1 MAFDNETIDVLIG
14 GYLSTDAA
22 HEDYEAALASGGY
35 LHGAV
40 VVSKDL
46 QGNLAVEQTDHM
58 VREGAA
64 GLGAVGF
71 AVGLFAPPL
80 LAATAVGAV
89 IGAGGGKL
97 LHRRTEKKLEQQA
110 GDTIPIGG
118 AGLILAYP
126 HSAAGKVEPA
136 VTRAVQKAV
145 GEAEGHH
152 VQALKGAIAD
162 AQQKMAESST

>member
-1 MAFDNETIDVLIG
+1 MAFDDETIDVLIG

-46 QGNLAVEQTDHM
+46 KGNLAVQESDHM
-58 VREGAA
+58 VREGAE

-71 AVGLFAPPL
+71 VVGLFAPPL

-89 IGAGGGKL
+89 IGAATGKA
-97 LHRRTEKKLEQQA
+97 LHHKTESKLEEQVGA
-110 GDTIPIGG
+110 TIPVGG
-118 AGLILAYP
+118 AGLIVAYP
-126 HSAAGKVEPA
+126 HSAAGKIEPA
-136 VTRAVQKAV
+136 VTRAIQKAV

-152 VQALKGAIAD
+152 VQALKAAVAD
-162 AQQKMAESST
+162 AQQKLTEGGS

>member
-1 MAFDNETIDVLIG
+1 MKFDDETIDVLIG

-22 HEDYEAALASGGY
+22 HDDYEAALASGGY

-46 QGNLAVEQTDHM
+46 QGNLSVEQTDHM

-89 IGAGGGKL
+89 IGAGPASCCI
-97 LHRRTEKKLEQQA
+97 A
-110 GDTIPIGG
+110 GPRASSRNRPGTPYRS
-118 AGLILAYP
+118 AAPLILAYP
-126 HSAAGKVEPA
+126 HSAAAKVEPA
-136 VTRAVQKAV
+136 VTRAIKKVV

-162 AQQKMAESST
+162 AQQKMADSGT

>member
-1 MAFDNETIDVLIG
+1 MALDNETIDVLIG
-14 GYLSTDAA
+14 GYMSKDAA
-22 HEDYEAALASGGY
+22 DDDYEAALASGGY

-46 QGNLAVEQTDHM
+46 EGNLAVQESDHM

-71 AVGLFAPPL
+71 VVGLFAPPL

-89 IGAGGGKL
+89 IGAATGKA
-97 LHRRTEKKLEQQA
+97 LHHKTESKLEEQVGA
-110 GDTIPIGG
+110 TIPVGG
-118 AGLILAYP
+118 AGLIVAYP
-126 HSAAGKVEPA
+126 HSAAGKIEPA
-136 VTRAVQKAV
+136 VTRAIQKAV

-152 VQALKGAIAD
+152 VQALKAAVAD
-162 AQQKMAESST
+162 AQQKLTEGGS